1 MNKNK
6 MLVELQCLLCGGK
19 HSVTVNAEAY
29 MDWLNGDLIQ
39 RAMPELSGTE
49 REQLISQMC
58 PTCQDKIFGRD
69 NSWS

>member
-6 MLVELQCLLCGGK
+6 MLVELQCPFCGGN

-39 RAMPELSGTE
+39 RAMPELSETE

-58 PTCQDKIFGRD
+58 PTCQDKIFG
-69 NSWS
+69 